1 MDDNMTIELDD
12 VTTFYEGANKPT
24 IKNINLKIAEGEFVA
39 IIGPNAVG
47 KTTLLETINGL
58 LKIKMGKVKVFGKDV
73 SKNGP
78 EVRRDIGYLFQGI
91 SFDEEAPF
99 LVKDVVAMGMYGKI
113 GVLKSPTKGDK
124 KMVSGALSQI
134 GISHLAERPIGKLSG
149 GELQRVM
156 LARELVKK
164 PRIMMLD
171 EPFNNLDINA
181 REELVSII
189 SKVHNDMN
197 LTMLIIVH
205 ELDYIH
211 KFDNCKRVVLIAKGD
226 IAKDSKPKDILKAQ
240 TIKKFFGGV

>member
-1 MDDNMTIELDD
+1 MIIELDD

-24 IKNINLKIAEGEFVA
+24 IKNINLKVAEGEFVA

-58 LKIKMGKVKVFGKDV
+58 LKIKRGKVKVFGKDV

-99 LVKDVVAMGMYGKI
+99 LVKDVVVMGMYGKI
-113 GVLKSPTKGDK
+113 GVLRSPTQENK
-124 KMVSGALSQI
+124 KMVSNVLSQI

-149 GELQRVM
+149 GELQKVM

-181 REELVSII
+181 REELVGII
-189 SKVHNDMN
+189 SKMHKNMN
-197 LTMLIIVH
+197 LTMLIVVH
-205 ELDYIH
+205 ELDYIR
-211 KFDNCKRVVLIAKGD
+211 KFDSCKRVVLINKGE
-226 IAKDSKPKDILKAQ
+226 IVKDSKPEEILNAEILK
-240 TIKKFFGGV
+240 KLYGGV